1 MYNSISRVSFYG
13 IIETNMAVAVR
24 STNEETHNC
33 TDITHALP
41 SLQFESALS
50 DEENNMTYI
59 RKRFTAHAFSA
70 CAQASYFVAIS
81 NEIRFVTAVG
91 WLHGWTGK
99 RLDSLVYGAP
109 PHRRPALIF
118 LDDPP
123 SIYEDDGHNNG
134 FLMLHKSDKI
144 WLDTKK
150 KIF

>member
-91 WLHGWTGK
+91 WLHGS
-99 RLDSLVYGAP
+99 LDRKTVGLAGVRCTAP
-109 PHRRPALIF
+109 QTTRPHFFRRPALN
-118 LDDPP
+118 L
-123 SIYEDDGHNNG
+123 
-134 FLMLHKSDKI
+134 
-144 WLDTKK
+144 
-150 KIF
+150 